1 MLGYLLCW
9 SLVLFV
15 TLSTIAVSMCILTRV
30 LPRSVIETVTTE
42 QRVNEMVPI
51 CIKVTKRLIILSIIW
66 AVFLIVGNYIY
77 KVQEPTIRVLLD
89 SNGETIRKFIE
100 LLGTVFNYNKYYS
113 NNKLLVFACL
123 FASIMQY
130 VVIHDNRFKT
140 LIGLQEGD

>member
-1 MLGYLLCW
+1 MLCW

-15 TLSTIAVSMCILTRV
+15 TLSTIAVSMCILMRI
-30 LPRSVIETVTTE
+30 LPRSVIETVATE
-42 QRVNEMVPI
+42 QQVNEMVHI

-89 SNGETIRKFIE
+89 SNGEAIRKFIE

-113 NNKLLVFACL
+113 NNRLLVFACC
-123 FASIMQY
+123 STVQY
-130 VVIHDNRFKT
+130 IVINDNRFKT
-140 LIGLQEGD
+140 LIRLPKGD

>member
-1 MLGYLLCW
+1 MYQ
-9 SLVLFV
+9 SY
-15 TLSTIAVSMCILTRV
+15 
-30 LPRSVIETVTTE
+30 
-42 QRVNEMVPI
+42 
-51 CIKVTKRLIILSIIW
+51 KRLIILSIIW

-89 SNGETIRKFIE
+89 SNGEAIRKFME

-123 FASIMQY
+123 FAATIQY
-130 VVIHDNRFKT
+130 IVIHDNRFKT

>member
-1 MLGYLLCW
+1 MYQSYKKINYTIYNLG
-9 SLVLFV
+9 
-15 TLSTIAVSMCILTRV
+15 
-30 LPRSVIETVTTE
+30 
-42 QRVNEMVPI
+42 
-51 CIKVTKRLIILSIIW
+51 SI
-66 AVFLIVGNYIY
+66 LIVGNYIY

-123 FASIMQY
+123 FASTIQY
-130 VVIHDNRFKT
+130 IVIHDNRFKA